1 VNAQTVNFIFA
12 ALGAIGLFFVVGGIT
27 GRIRLSLTD
36 HPGVLGHHEEGQG
49 PLRQPLAVRL
59 ARSITEALPFGRF
72 GLAEDPLE
80 LSLARAGNPYDS
92 PLQFYQRKLAYML
105 LYAVGAVILGVL
117 AGLPIPLTLFAGLI
131 AGVFGLVSP
140 ESVIADRI
148 RKRRDE
154 LRREMAF
161 MLDRV
166 GFAVMAYGTLQETLS
181 QMSGLM
187 GPEVGGGYKLPFE
200 ERAQVTRKFEQE
212 SGKFQAALGT
222 GMVGMGGGLFAEFLN
237 QLAMLLSA
245 GTGDGFRGVREK
257 LERLYPMSSEVTSF
271 LDIVEAGLRG
281 APMAERLFE
290 LADDMVEE
298 IAQEQ
303 REAGMRA
310 TLVVTATAGL
320 ILIPLL
326 LVVGGP
332 AFSLVLDIFGG

>member
-1 VNAQTVNFIFA
+1 MNAQAVNFIFA
-12 ALGAIGLFFVVGGIT
+12 ALGAIGLFFLVGGIT
-27 GRIRLSLTD
+27 GRIRLSLAER
-36 HPGVLGHHEEGQG
+36 PGALGRYEGG
-49 PLRQPLAVRL
+49 ESPMRLPLAVRM
-59 ARSITEALPFGRF
+59 AQSITQALPFGRF
-72 GLAEDPLE
+72 GLGEDPLDVN
-80 LSLARAGNPYDS
+80 LTRAGNPYDS
-92 PLQFYQRKLAYML
+92 PLQFYQRKLAYMV
-105 LYAVGAVILGVL
+105 LYAVGAVVLGVL
-117 AGLPIPLTLFAGLI
+117 AGLPIPLTLFAALI
-131 AGVFGLVSP
+131 AGVFGLISP

-148 RKRRDE
+148 QKRRDE

-181 QMSGLM
+181 QMSALM

-212 SGKFQAALGT
+212 SSKFQAALGT

-245 GTGDGFRGVREK
+245 GTGDGFKGVREK
-257 LERLYPMSSEVTSF
+257 LEHVYPMSSEVTSF

-298 IAQEQ
+298 IAQGQ

-310 TLVVTATAGL
+310 TLVVTATAGA

>member
-1 VNAQTVNFIFA
+1 MNAQTVNFIFA
-12 ALGAIGLFFVVGGIT
+12 ALGAIGLFFLVGGLT
-27 GRIRLSLTD
+27 GRIRLSLAERYGT
-36 HPGVLGHHEEGQG
+36 LGQFETSDR
-49 PLRQPLAVRL
+49 PMRLPLAARL
-59 ARSITEALPFGRF
+59 AQSITEALPFGRF
-72 GLAEDPLE
+72 GLADQPLDVQFA
-80 LSLARAGNPYDS
+80 LAGNPYDS
-92 PLQFYQRKLAYML
+92 SVQFYQRKLAYMGL
-105 LYAVGAVILGVL
+105 FAVGAVVLGVL
-117 AGLPIPLTLFAGLI
+117 AGLPIPLTLFVALI
-131 AGVFGLVSP
+131 AGVFGLISP

-148 RKRRDE
+148 QKRRDE

-166 GFAVMAYGTLQETLS
+166 AFAVMAYGTFQETLA

-187 GPEVGGGYKLPFE
+187 GLGAGSSGKLPFE
-200 ERAQVTRKFEQE
+200 ERAQVTRKLEQE
-212 SGKFQAALGT
+212 SRKFQAALGV

-245 GTGDGFRGVREK
+245 GTGDGFKSVREK
-257 LERLYPMSSEVTSF
+257 LKRLYPVSSEVTSF

-281 APMAERLFE
+281 APMAERLLE

-310 TLVVTATAGL
+310 TLVVTATAGV

>member
-1 VNAQTVNFIFA
+1 MNALTVNFIFA
-12 ALGAIGLFFVVGGIT
+12 GLGAIGLFFIVGGIT
-27 GRIRLSLTD
+27 GRLRLSLADRERTLAQD
-36 HPGVLGHHEEGQG
+36 EEGER
-49 PLRQPLAVRL
+49 PMRLPLAARL
-59 ARSITEALPFGRF
+59 AQSITDALPFGRF
-72 GLAEDPLE
+72 GLGDAPLE
-80 LSLARAGNPYDS
+80 ASLIQAGNPYDS
-92 PLQFYQRKLAYML
+92 PVQFYQRKMAYMG
-105 LYAVGAVILGVL
+105 LYTVGAVVLGVL
-117 AGLPIPLTLFAGLI
+117 AGLTVALTLLAALI
-131 AGVFGLVSP
+131 AGLFGLVSP

-148 RKRRDE
+148 KKRRDD

-166 GFAVMAYGTLQETLS
+166 GFAVMAYGTFQETLS
-181 QMSGLM
+181 HMSAM
-187 GPEVGGGYKLPFE
+187 MEPDTGGSFKLPFE
-200 ERAQVTRKFEQE
+200 ERAQVTREFEQE
-212 SGKFQAALGT
+212 SRKFQAALGA

-245 GTGDGFRGVREK
+245 GTGDGFKDVREK
-257 LERLYPMSSEVTSF
+257 LERAYPMSSEVTSF

-310 TLVVTATAGL
+310 TLVVTATAGV

-326 LVVGGP
+326 MVVGGP
-332 AFSLVLDIFGG
+332 AFSLVLDVFGG

>member
-1 VNAQTVNFIFA
+1 MNAPTINFVFA
-12 ALGAIGLFFVVGGIT
+12 ALGAIGLFFLVGGIT
-27 GRIRLSLTD
+27 GRIRISLAE
-36 HPGVLGHHEEGQG
+36 HPGTLGRFEEGET
-49 PLRQPLAVRL
+49 PMRLPLAARL
-59 ARSITEALPFGRF
+59 AQSITQALPFGRF
-72 GLAEDPLE
+72 GLGQEPLDV
-80 LSLARAGNPYDS
+80 SLTRAGNPYDS
-92 PLQFYQRKLAYML
+92 PLQFYQRKLAYMGL
-105 LYAVGAVILGVL
+105 FAVGAVVLGVL
-117 AGLPIPLTLFAGLI
+117 AGLPIPLTLFVGLI
-131 AGVFGLVSP
+131 AGVFGLISP

-148 RKRRDE
+148 QKRRDE

-181 QMSGLM
+181 QMSALM
-187 GPEVGGGYKLPFE
+187 KPEVGGAYRLPFD
-200 ERAQVTRKFEQE
+200 ERAQVTREFEQE
-212 SGKFQAALGT
+212 STKFQAALGT

-245 GTGDGFRGVREK
+245 GTGDGFKGVREK

-298 IAQEQ
+298 LAQEQ